1 MFSLTALLVMR
12 EARPWLPAVLPADGE
27 AVLGVLWEGN
37 VDSDQRRAVLQSH
50 TASDHSHTAE
60 GGDHTKQQMTGCNE
74 WIRVQKKEP
83 GGKHD
88 R

>member
-1 MFSLTALLVMR
+1 MR

-50 TASDHSHTAE
+50 AASDHSHTAE
-60 GGDHTKQQMTGCNE
+60 GGRPHKTTNDRMQRVDTCTEKGTG
-74 WIRVQKKEP
+74 RKT
-83 GGKHD
+83 
-88 R
+88 

>member
-1 MFSLTALLVMR
+1 MH
-12 EARPWLPAVLPADGE
+12 EARPCLPAVLPADGV

-50 TASDHSHTAE
+50 TASDHSHAAE
-60 GGDHTKQQMTGCNE
+60 SRGGRAHKTTNDRTQ
-74 WIRVQKKEP
+74 RVDPCTEKEQ
-83 GGKHD
+83 GEKHD